1 MPTPY
6 PREASFI
13 RMKTFVL
20 IVLTLAISLSAFSQ
34 AKPMTQAEYVK
45 MLYGLQK
52 DPATKSDI
60 VDALRQR
67 GIDFVI
73 TDGLRSLTRS
83 KGANDEELKSAF
95 EEAGRR
101 QKDPEAAKLPP
112 ASEANALLEKS
123 RQVTREAIDQ
133 MPDFVVK
140 QIIARSEAFA
150 GTGNWKPI
158 DTVVIAVSY
167 SSEKGE
173 QYQVLAMNGA
183 PVQAQKGNSYS
194 NIEGSTTGGEFVE
207 ALEKLFRPESKTA
220 FTLVTTDTIRNQH
233 ALVYDFEILVENNRN
248 GGVGFKTSKGAN
260 GYAFT
265 SVPAGEKGRVWI
277 DRKTGNVLKLEFAA
291 TNIPADFQ
299 VRAYTSAIDY
309 DWVNIAGE
317 RVLLPIT
324 SDNRFTSVAGNQ
336 TFQDRNYIRFREYQK
351 FGSEV
356 RILDDDAKP
365 DPAPSPSPGPEKP

>member
-1 MPTPY
+1 
-6 PREASFI
+6 
-13 RMKTFVL
+13 
-20 IVLTLAISLSAFSQ
+20 
-34 AKPMTQAEYVK
+34 
-45 MLYGLQK
+45 
-52 DPATKSDI
+52 
-60 VDALRQR
+60 
-67 GIDFVI
+67 
-73 TDGLRSLTRS
+73 
-83 KGANDEELKSAF
+83 
-95 EEAGRR
+95 
-101 QKDPEAAKLPP
+101 
-112 ASEANALLEKS
+112 
-123 RQVTREAIDQ
+123 VTREAIDQ

-140 QIIARSEAFA
+140 QIIARSEAYA

-183 PVQAQKGNSYS
+183 PVQTQKGNSYS

-207 ALEKLFRPESKTA
+207 ALEKLFSPESKTT
-220 FTLVTTDTIRNQH
+220 FTLLTTDTIRSQP
-233 ALVYDFEILVENNRN
+233 ALVYDFEILRENNKN
-248 GGVGFKTSKGAN
+248 GGVGFKTSDGGKGFS
-260 GYAFT
+260 FT

-291 TNIPADFQ
+291 TNIHKDFK

-356 RILDDDAKP
+356 RILDDDVKP
-365 DPAPSPSPGPEKP
+365 EPEPSPGPVKP